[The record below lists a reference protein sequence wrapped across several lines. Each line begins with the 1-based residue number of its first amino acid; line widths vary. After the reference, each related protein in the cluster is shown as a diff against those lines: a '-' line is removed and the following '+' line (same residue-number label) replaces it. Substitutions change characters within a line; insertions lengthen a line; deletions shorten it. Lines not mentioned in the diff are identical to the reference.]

1 MPLSSQEGIQC
12 TQWILI
18 ELRFLLLAKTIA
30 ALERVTY
37 FIKLGISVSDTNFPQ
52 GHAEIVTLHNEM
64 TDKFSLI
71 DDAETT
77 REKKAAVFG
86 KKCYQSYRTFYVTD
100 CMSIPPREEWE
111 RMLEK
116 AEQQAEEMLSGYEKK
131 CKEMK
136 ASISWPYYIPQ
147 HNSAK
152 NEKGTPFFFYFPASF
167 QDSLCLR
174 SDWSCDLLG
183 GKGRKSR
190 MYNFRK

>member
-1 MPLSSQEGIQC
+1 
-12 TQWILI
+12 
-18 ELRFLLLAKTIA
+18 
-30 ALERVTY
+30 
-37 FIKLGISVSDTNFPQ
+37 
-52 GHAEIVTLHNEM
+52 
-64 TDKFSLI
+64 
-71 DDAETT
+71 
-77 REKKAAVFG
+77 
-86 KKCYQSYRTFYVTD
+86 
-100 CMSIPPREEWE
+100 MSIPPREEWE

-116 AEQQAEEMLSGYEKK
+116 AEQQAAEMLSGYEKK

-136 ASISWPYYIPQ
+136 ASISWPYYIPP

>member
-1 MPLSSQEGIQC
+1 
-12 TQWILI
+12 
-18 ELRFLLLAKTIA
+18 
-30 ALERVTY
+30 
-37 FIKLGISVSDTNFPQ
+37 
-52 GHAEIVTLHNEM
+52 
-64 TDKFSLI
+64 
-71 DDAETT
+71 
-77 REKKAAVFG
+77 
-86 KKCYQSYRTFYVTD
+86 
-100 CMSIPPREEWE
+100 MSIPPREEWE

-152 NEKGTPFFFYFPASF
+152 NEKGTPFFFFYFPASF

-174 SDWSCDLLG
+174 SDWSCDLLS